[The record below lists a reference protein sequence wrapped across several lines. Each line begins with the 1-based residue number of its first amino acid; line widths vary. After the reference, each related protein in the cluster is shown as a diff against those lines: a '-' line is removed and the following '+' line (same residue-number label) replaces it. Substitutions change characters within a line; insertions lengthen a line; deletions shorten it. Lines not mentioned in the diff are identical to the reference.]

1 MPTLST
7 YNEDVRKFKIVT
19 ITGQTGVFMLTH
31 RISLNNYLEVS
42 KATGWGFPLTAFL
55 FIYLLG
61 KSVINNIHL

>member
-31 RISLNNYLEVS
+31 HVSLNNYLEVS
-42 KATGWGFPLTAFL
+42 KATGLGFPLTAFL
-55 FIYLLG
+55 FIYLLDNPL
-61 KSVINNIHL
+61 INNIHL